1 MNEYRVTQ
9 RGKTCDVYQELD
21 RLEKFG
27 LIEKIV
33 PRETKSPESVA
44 LPLVAKVKQ
53 KNPDIKIAIDY
64 YYTQFLDKFGVKPDI
79 KGVKDAS
86 ILSRVIKNYGLDR
99 TKQMIDT
106 FLNSDDSFISSSG
119 WTLGVFSFV
128 INKLLLNCK
137 PITKTGKAL
146 KTIADWGNNVDE
158 KSVSDGDS
166 DVIDLQP

>member
-1 MNEYRVTQ
+1 MIEYRVTQ
-9 RGKTCDVYQELD
+9 RGKTCDVCQELD

-33 PRETKSPESVA
+33 PRETKP
-44 LPLVAKVKQ
+44 VKQ
-53 KNPDIKIAIDY
+53 KNPDIKVAIDY

-137 PITKTGKAL
+137 PVTKTGKAL

-158 KSVSDGDS
+158 KSVSDRDS

>member
-1 MNEYRVTQ
+1 MSLLRLPMIEYRVTQ
-9 RGKTCDVYQELD
+9 RGKTCDVCQELD

-33 PRETKSPESVA
+33 PRETKP
-44 LPLVAKVKQ
+44 VKQ
-53 KNPDIKIAIDY
+53 KNPDIKVAIDY

-137 PITKTGKAL
+137 PVTKTGKAL

-158 KSVSDGDS
+158 KSVSDRDS

>member
-1 MNEYRVTQ
+1 MSEYRVTQ

-27 LIEKIV
+27 LIEKTV
-33 PRETKSPESVA
+33 SRETKP
-44 LPLVAKVKQ
+44 VKS
-53 KNPDIKIAIDY
+53 KNPDIKVAIDY
-64 YYTQFLDKFGVKPDI
+64 YHVRFLEKFKVKPDI
-79 KGVKDAS
+79 KGAKDAT
-86 ILSRVIKNYGLDR
+86 ILSRVVKNYGLDR

-106 FLNSDDSFISSSG
+106 FLDSDDSFISSSG

-158 KSVSDGDS
+158 KSVSDRDS

>member
-1 MNEYRVTQ
+1 MDKGQ
-9 RGKTCDVYQELD
+9 YQEVIGICFVSRYDCHRDLT
-21 RLEKFG
+21 RVG
-27 LIEKIV
+27 RRQRHVLI
-33 PRETKSPESVA
+33 
-44 LPLVAKVKQ
+44 
-53 KNPDIKIAIDY
+53 
-64 YYTQFLDKFGVKPDI
+64 GVKPDI